1 MKYCVVII
9 DGAAGWP
16 LPDRGGRTCLELAC
30 TPHLDAMAGE
40 GTVGLI
46 RTVPPGME
54 PSSACACMSVLGYDP
69 TVYYRGRAGIEARSM
84 GIPIADK
91 EVVFRCNLVA
101 VRDGKMYDYSSG
113 HIATGEAAELIA
125 ALNQGLAS
133 DEVCFY
139 PGVSYRHLLK
149 IKGREDAL
157 AATCTPPHDIPGKPI
172 ADFLPRGPGSALL
185 RDLMAR
191 SEVVLGASPA
201 SRERQA
207 RGEVEATMIWL
218 FWGSGRA
225 PDMPPFQETYGLK
238 AALTS
243 GVDLLRGLAKMA
255 GMAVLDIPGVTDG
268 IGSDHAAQVAG
279 ALAALKERDVVIIHI
294 EAPDEVAHAGD
305 IAAKI
310 EAIQRVDSAV
320 IGRLRACRGDG
331 LRVLVMPDHPTPIA
345 VRTHVPDPVPFLL
358 WGDGFTA
365 NGARRFTEAEGKSTG
380 FFMGEGYKIMDRLT
394 GREHEG

>member
-1 MKYCVVII
+1 MKYCAVII

-16 LPDRGGRTCLELAC
+16 LAERGGRTCLELAC
-30 TPHLDAMAGE
+30 TPYLDAMAGE
-40 GTVGLI
+40 GTVGLV
-46 RTVPPGME
+46 RSVPTGME

-69 TVYYRGRAGIEARSM
+69 TVYFRGRAGIEARSM

-113 HIATGEAAELIA
+113 HIATKEAAELIA
-125 ALNQGLAS
+125 ALNRDLAS
-133 DEVCFY
+133 DEVRFY

-149 IKGREDAL
+149 IKGHEDAL
-157 AATCTPPHDIPGKPI
+157 GAICTPPHDIPGRPI
-172 ADFLPRGPGSALL
+172 ADFLPRGPGSELL
-185 RDLMAR
+185 RELMKR
-191 SEVVLGASPA
+191 SEAVLVTSPA
-201 SRERQA
+201 NRERQA
-207 RGEVEATMIWL
+207 RGEVAATMIWL

-225 PDMPPFQETYGLK
+225 PDMPPFHEIYGLK

-243 GVDLLRGLAKMA
+243 GVDLLRGLGQMA
-255 GMAVLDIPGVTDG
+255 GMEVLDIPGVTDDA
-268 IGSDHAAQVAG
+268 GSDHAAQVAG
-279 ALAALKERDVVIIHI
+279 ALAALKERDLVVIHI

-305 IAAKI
+305 IAGKI
-310 EAIQRVDSAV
+310 AAIQRVDSEV
-320 IGRLRACRGDG
+320 IGRLRACGGDG

-358 WGDGFTA
+358 WGDGFAA
-365 NGARRFTEAEGKSTG
+365 NGARRFTEAQGQSTG

-394 GREHEG
+394 GREHGG